1 MPAMTMRFNLA
12 NEQVG
17 KGISVGDRV
26 RIGIRDTDKG
36 LIVERLEKQV
46 AEQKDTQV
54 NSLHYAEGV
63 IEGLSDG
70 KVKLKHGPFKTLGMP
85 GMTMRFRLAS
95 EQVASDIAV
104 GDRVRVGVKDTD
116 NGLTVVSLDK
126 QEVAP

>member
-1 MPAMTMRFNLA
+1 
-12 NEQVG
+12 
-17 KGISVGDRV
+17 
-26 RIGIRDTDKG
+26 
-36 LIVERLEKQV
+36 
-46 AEQKDTQV
+46 
-54 NSLHYAEGV
+54 
-63 IEGLSDG
+63 
-70 KVKLKHGPFKTLGMP
+70 MP